1 MSKTLFTAA
10 LAFVLSIG
18 GFVMS
23 AQAQEAQNQ
32 TVSEPSAEAGLWQ
45 LVVSAKDETLLNK
58 GLKAIAVNSNE
69 KSFGYKV
76 GGKFISLSD
85 AMVGA
90 PSAADGDK
98 VSATLEL
105 GSFNPTEQLQ
115 FGYGDENSFDAI
127 SGLKISSDAGFHA
140 GYNIDSFYK
149 LDFTKDPFDGK
160 IEIYVLGEPLPAS
173 TVTLLVA
180 LAAAAGLLLYN
191 NRRTRARFSAQA

>member
-23 AQAQEAQNQ
+23 AQAEDAQNQ

-98 VSATLEL
+98 VSATIKL
-105 GSFNPTEQLQ
+105 GSFNSSEQLQ
-115 FGYGDENSFDAI
+115 FGYGDEKSFDAI
-127 SGLKISSDAGFHA
+127 PELKISSDAGFHA
-140 GYNIDSFYK
+140 GYNIDSFYQ
-149 LDFTKDPFDGK
+149 LDFPQDPFDGR
-160 IEIYVLGEPLPAS
+160 IEILALGEPLPAS
-173 TVTLLVA
+173 TVTLLIA

>member
-23 AQAQEAQNQ
+23 AQAEDAQNQ

-76 GGKFISLSD
+76 GSEFTSLSE
-85 AMVGA
+85 AMEK
-90 PSAADGDK
+90 PSLVTGDDK
-98 VSATLEL
+98 VSATFIL
-105 GSFNPTEQLQ
+105 GNFSPEAQLQ
-115 FGYGDENSFDAI
+115 FGYGDENVFDAI
-127 SGLKISSDAGFHA
+127 SAPLKVSSDAGFHA
-140 GYNIDSFYK
+140 GYNIDSFYQ
-149 LDFTKDPFDGK
+149 LDFEKDPFNGK
-160 IEIYVLGEPLPAS
+160 IEILIGEPLPAS

-191 NRRTRARFSAQA
+191 NRRARARFSAQA